1 MAKLNKVEVEAIAN
15 KLHIALEK
23 KNQEDYNKA
32 VKNYKPSEL
41 YSQMKELLEER
52 EAIQKEIYNLQQKE
66 EKIWDKLTEIR
77 PFYFYRSDNVIDVL
91 RKIISEE
98 CKITE
103 VISVDELKN
112 DIVIAAID
120 SDFDVNTFINDYI
133 TKNVN
138 EKN

>member
-1 MAKLNKVEVEAIAN
+1 MAKLNKAEVEAIAN

-41 YSQMKELLEER
+41 YSQMKELLEQR
-52 EAIQKEIYNLQQKE
+52 QSLQKSISDLQKE
-66 EKIWDKLTEIR
+66 EETVWSKIYDLS
-77 PFYFYRSDNVIDVL
+77 PFYFFRSANMDEVL

-98 CKITE
+98 CKITK
-103 VISVDELKN
+103 VISVDEIKN

-120 SDFDVNTFINDYI
+120 SDFDVNTFINEYI
-133 TKNVN
+133 NKL
-138 EKN
+138 